1 MTQNTMDWNELL
13 FNAQDSD
20 TILTAS
26 GHLVYLELFDKE
38 CPQSES
44 PNNIILAAWLQDI
57 VRRDTFICPVL
68 GRTLNSQTAHW
79 CVRLNGETEEVG
91 ARRTQRSKVVGIADI
106 HAKWRTQWEE
116 WEEDNIKEA
125 DEVPP
130 GHPIMA
136 LLRKW
141 YDRSR
146 GLDESKLYVSKDRF
160 VQGFTPVAFVGQG
173 VFRRKNEVSVSLRES
188 LLPVARVDG
197 EPIATKDPFSD
208 GQQKCFYTPM
218 PSVHQKKPYRNTL
231 FDLDEE
237 NGIEVKASNV
247 ILGTLANQSLQA
259 PKNAHLR
266 TDIYKIGAFCFLF
279 PHRVNI
285 SFTDAKRIIMGH
297 KSRKQLQKERVNQ
310 AINVLKGIQF
320 LVHHQNVPISVPLI
334 SYDVDVTG
342 NEPIFIL
349 GRGESFRRQ
358 VAPGYMALAPQ
369 WTLSGVFT
377 RKMNSKSGGI
387 ERLINGL
394 EMVLANSRFNKKG
407 PRRRFSE
414 FLEPADR
421 KTTGPGKPMMLTW
434 EEMMFTAG
442 EFIGDSDLER
452 RRAYQNWN
460 KWMLNLQKNGYFCK
474 DGKEAEAYD
483 TIEIVSRIRA
493 SRYQQAG
500 ALIRASSRFTE
511 AVRLQQQG
519 KMETMTATEFLN
531 STLKP

>member
-1 MTQNTMDWNELL
+1 MTQNNLDWSDLL
-13 FNAQDSD
+13 YNAADST
-20 TILTAS
+20 TIIQAS
-26 GHLVYLELFDKE
+26 GHLVYQELFGKD
-38 CPQSES
+38 CPQSEI
-44 PNNIILAAWLQDI
+44 PNSIVLGDWLQDI
-57 VRRDTFICPVL
+57 IRRETYICPVL
-68 GRTLNSQTAHW
+68 AGTLDSQAAHW
-79 CVRLNGETEEVG
+79 CLRKNGEIEEIA
-91 ARRTQRSKVVGIADI
+91 ARRTPRSKPMGITEI
-106 HAKWRTQWEE
+106 HARWRTKWDN
-116 WEEDNIKEA
+116 WEEDDIKDA
-125 DEVPP
+125 DEDTP
-130 GHPIMA
+130 GHPVMA

-146 GLDESKLYVSKDRF
+146 GLDESKLYVSKDHF
-160 VQGFTPVAFVGQG
+160 VQGFTPVTFVGQG
-173 VFRRKNEVSVSLRES
+173 VFRRKNEVSVSLRDS

-197 EPIATKDPFSD
+197 EIMATKDPFS
-208 GQQKCFYTPM
+208 QKCFYTPM
-218 PSVHQKKPYRNTL
+218 PPVHQKKPYRNTL
-231 FDLDEE
+231 FDLEE
-237 NGIEVKASNV
+237 ESRVEVKASNV

-285 SFTDAKRIIMGH
+285 SFSDAKRIIMGH

-342 NEPIFIL
+342 KEPIYIL
-349 GRGESFRRQ
+349 GRGESFRKK

-394 EMVLANSRFNKKG
+394 EMVLANSRFNRKG

-421 KTTGPGKPMMLTW
+421 KATGPGKPMMLTW

-442 EFIGDSDLER
+442 EFVGDSDLER

-474 DGKEAEAYD
+474 DGREAEAYD

-500 ALIRASSRFTE
+500 AWIRASSRFTE

-531 STLKP
+531 STL